1 MRIKLQKGKQ
11 KELIY
16 LAKERL
22 SWSELSK
29 KIGVPQQYLSNDLR
43 IEKIL
48 ISEKIYNKLCK
59 ICGKNFNEFII
70 RRLDDNWGRAKG
82 GINSNGTL
90 INLKIPLKDERLAE
104 FVGAVLGDGNV
115 HLYKKGKKV
124 RVYIIRIS
132 GDYKK
137 DEDYHLDYL
146 KNLCKKIFNLDT
158 KENISLKYNGRCLN
172 LYSKELVKFFIQM
185 GINPGNK
192 IKNQSTIP
200 LWIFKKNSYL
210 KACLRGLIDT
220 DGSIFKMSNKDP
232 CLIRISFIN
241 YNSQLLEDTRG
252 AFIKLGFHPSKIINK
267 KRFYISRQMEI
278 KKYLK
283 EIGFSNKKHINRLK
297 QIQSPM
303 V

>member
-115 HLYKKGKKV
+115 HL
-124 RVYIIRIS
+124 
-132 GDYKK
+132 
-137 DEDYHLDYL
+137 
-146 KNLCKKIFNLDT
+146 
-158 KENISLKYNGRCLN
+158 
-172 LYSKELVKFFIQM
+172 
-185 GINPGNK
+185 
-192 IKNQSTIP
+192 
-200 LWIFKKNSYL
+200 
-210 KACLRGLIDT
+210 
-220 DGSIFKMSNKDP
+220 
-232 CLIRISFIN
+232 
-241 YNSQLLEDTRG
+241 
-252 AFIKLGFHPSKIINK
+252 
-267 KRFYISRQMEI
+267 
-278 KKYLK
+278 
-283 EIGFSNKKHINRLK
+283 
-297 QIQSPM
+297 
-303 V
+303 